1 MIFSMALNREMI
13 LRRAMEKIYNINAL
27 ARIMEKLRDPKKGCE
42 WDIAQDFKSIAPY
55 TIEEAYEV
63 ADAIERNDKEDL
75 ADELGDLLL
84 QVIFHSQMAREEGSF
99 DLQNVIDN
107 ICGKMIRRHPH
118 IFDDSGEFKN
128 DKNAVREN
136 WERIKESERFNKDQS
151 ASALDGVAIA
161 LPALKR
167 AEKIQ
172 KRAAR
177 TGFDWPDSAGAKTKI
192 LEELQEVEDAQS
204 DAETFD
210 EIGDLLFSV
219 VNYSRHKGIDPE
231 EAMKAATQKFAGRF
245 KEMERIAIEESETF
259 SNLALN
265 EKEAL
270 WIRAK
275 RR

>member
-270 WIRAK
+270 WLRAK

>member
-192 LEELQEVEDAQS
+192 LEELQEVEEAQS

>member
-1 MIFSMALNREMI
+1 MIFSIALNREMI
-13 LRRAMEKIYNINAL
+13 LRRAMEKIYDINAL

-136 WERIKESERFNKDQS
+136 WERIKENERFNKDRS

-192 LEELQEVEDAQS
+192 LEELQEVEEAQS

-231 EAMKAATQKFAGRF
+231 EAMKAATQKFVGRF

-259 SNLALN
+259 SDLALN

-270 WIRAK
+270 WLRAK